1 MIQTFFIHEN
11 LNKSN
16 VFLKNWM
23 LISCL
28 HWNNYDHSISDTTP
42 KGDTGGVQS

>member
-1 MIQTFFIHEN
+1 
-11 LNKSN
+11 
-16 VFLKNWM
+16 M